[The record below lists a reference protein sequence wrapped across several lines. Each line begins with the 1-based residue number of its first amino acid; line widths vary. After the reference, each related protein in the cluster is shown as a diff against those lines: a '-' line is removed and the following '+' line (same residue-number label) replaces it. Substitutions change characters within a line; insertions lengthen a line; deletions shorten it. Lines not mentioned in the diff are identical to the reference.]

1 MSIRSI
7 PTQKISRGQT
17 PKARNT
23 KGKKAPSQQ
32 SPPSERVELSGRKA
46 KEVAPKISWQQQATS
61 NLQTNLAAS
70 LPPTLAQPIAEAFK
84 SGFVTGYLTP
94 TSIEA
99 QCEKLAQDF
108 PDLVDL
114 VKTGIKTHGYDGS
127 NKEVHGNSE
136 LVYLRLG
143 PKTKDRDKKVG
154 IFQYA
159 APHARERMNPMSMME
174 FAHQLVHN
182 YDPSSE
188 DPKVKANT
196 ALMNDLD
203 IYVAINT
210 NPDGHNFAAYDDPMW
225 RKNRAPLEGGEYGV
239 DINRN
244 YPYQWEKS
252 DDVSSI
258 VYSGAGPASEP
269 ETQAL
274 VKVTN
279 DHPNIKFVVDWHS
292 YGREIRRPM
301 GATESDD
308 KFYDTMHGRVQQAMK
323 SVAGNDYS
331 PVVSQVTEG
340 TSDDFFYHTKGM
352 YSTVMETG
360 TDFTP
365 EESEALEVMRESV
378 EGAHEFLRVALDYAQ
393 GSSSSQAQ

>member
-1 MSIRSI
+1 MPISSI
-7 PTQKISRGQT
+7 TNQKIQQT
-17 PKARNT
+17 RKPKKRKPT
-23 KGKKAPSQQ
+23 KKQAEQASPSDKL
-32 SPPSERVELSGRKA
+32 ELSAQKPQSTRVK
-46 KEVAPKISWQQQATS
+46 VSPQQQATS
-61 NLQTNLAAS
+61 NLQSNLAAN
-70 LPPTLAQPIAEAFK
+70 LPPTLAQPIAESFK
-84 SGFVTGYLTP
+84 TGFIKGYLTP
-94 TSIEA
+94 STIEA

-114 VKTGIKTHGYDGS
+114 VKTGITTHGYDGS
-127 NKEVHGNSE
+127 NKEAHGTSE
-136 LVYLRLG
+136 LFYLRLG
-143 PKTKDRDKKVG
+143 PKTENRDKKTG

-174 FAHQLVHN
+174 LAHQLVNN
-182 YDPSSE
+182 YDPSST
-188 DPKVKANT
+188 DPKVQANT

-203 IYVAINT
+203 IYIAINT
-210 NPDGHNFAAYDDPMW
+210 NPDGHNFAAFDDPMW

-252 DDVSSI
+252 DDLSSI
-258 VYSGAGPASEP
+258 VYSGSGPASEP

-274 VKVTN
+274 VKVTA

-292 YGREIRRPM
+292 YGREIRRPL
-301 GATESDD
+301 GVSESDG
-308 KFYDTMHGRVQQAMK
+308 KLYDTMHGRVQQAMK
-323 SVAGNDYS
+323 SVTDNDYT

-340 TSDDFFYHTKGM
+340 TSDDFFYHTQGM

-365 EESEALEVMRESV
+365 SEPEALEVMKESV
-378 EGAHEFLRVALDYAQ
+378 EGAREFLRVARDYAE
-393 GSSSSQAQ
+393 GNLSSQAQ